1 MKLNELIS
9 LINYNSY
16 VCRVTLC
23 NTEGEMIFGG
33 KSTSDFLNGFYL
45 ECKVIG
51 LRPNK
56 SELDI
61 LLDIK

>member
-16 VCRVTLC
+16 VCRVALL
-23 NTEGEMIFGG
+23 NTEGEVIFGG

-45 ECKVIG
+45 EYQVLG

-56 SELDI
+56 NELDI
-61 LLDIK
+61 FLDIK